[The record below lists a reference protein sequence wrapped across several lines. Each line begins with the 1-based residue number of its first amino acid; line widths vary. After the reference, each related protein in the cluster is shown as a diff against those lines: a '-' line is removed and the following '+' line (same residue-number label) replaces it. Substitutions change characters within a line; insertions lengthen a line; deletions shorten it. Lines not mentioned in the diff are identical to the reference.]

1 MLNEFLEIFLGAY
14 AAYVPEDYIHYI
26 FFQSCLS
33 VGVLL
38 LLLAC
43 VCVCVCILT
52 KGIINIVVRNFKE

>member
-14 AAYVPEDYIHYI
+14 SAFVSDSYVHYV
-26 FFQSCLS
+26 FFQSCIA

-52 KGIINIVVRNFKE
+52 KGIINVVVRNFRN